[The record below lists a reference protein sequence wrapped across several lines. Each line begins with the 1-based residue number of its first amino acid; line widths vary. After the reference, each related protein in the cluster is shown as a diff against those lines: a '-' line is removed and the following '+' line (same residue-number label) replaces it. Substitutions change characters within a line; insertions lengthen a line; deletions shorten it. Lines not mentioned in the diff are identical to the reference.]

1 MMRPLQVYLDERDL
15 KSLEAWARERGW
27 TKSQAIRAAVRALA
41 RRPATDPLLELS
53 GDVDG
58 LPADLSERFS
68 VYLDET
74 YRVAPRT
81 PRRAPGRRSRTTVR
95 RPRSR

>member
-1 MMRPLQVYLDERDL
+1 
-15 KSLEAWARERGW
+15 
-27 TKSQAIRAAVRALA
+27 
-41 RRPATDPLLELS
+41 LLELS

-81 PRRAPGRRSRTTVR
+81 PRRAPGRRSRTTVH